1 MTLLEITN
9 RADSRRLIEQIDES
23 YRTFPPNVMLYVS
36 LKGIIGVIFNIVV
49 LFFITL
55 TGWEVVDNSKRK
67 AAMKFIINKT
77 DDHKDELTTEL

>member
-23 YRTFPPNVMLYVS
+23 FRAFPPNVMLYVS
-36 LKGIIGVIFNIVV
+36 LKGIIGVILNIVV
-49 LFFITL
+49 LFFVTL
-55 TGWEVVDNSKRK
+55 TGWEVVDCNKRK

-77 DDHKDELTTEL
+77 DEPKDEPITEL